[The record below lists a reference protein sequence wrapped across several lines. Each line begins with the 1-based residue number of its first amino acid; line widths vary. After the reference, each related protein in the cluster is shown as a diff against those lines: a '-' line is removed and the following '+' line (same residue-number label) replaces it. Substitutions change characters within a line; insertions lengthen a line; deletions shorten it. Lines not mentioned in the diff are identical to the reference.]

1 MIISAYTQDGEV
13 WKKMIAFQAWAITKK
28 GSWRVG
34 RTLGRIGVMH
44 SALCGYST
52 YLVPFLLCKRQP
64 LKASLIRESRLG
76 QESCRRVFDVMDM
89 HHRCAQFGLGVDC
102 FDG

>member
-64 LKASLIRESRLG
+64 PE
-76 QESCRRVFDVMDM
+76 
-89 HHRCAQFGLGVDC
+89 GVLDT
-102 FDG
+102 GVTAGTRIL